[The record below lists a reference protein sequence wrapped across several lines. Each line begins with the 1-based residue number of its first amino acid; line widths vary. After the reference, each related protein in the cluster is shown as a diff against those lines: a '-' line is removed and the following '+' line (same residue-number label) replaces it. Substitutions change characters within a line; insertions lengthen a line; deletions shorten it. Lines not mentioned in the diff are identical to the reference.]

1 MRNPKHDTLEATK
14 ADSKKVRLDLLPTE
28 SLREIAKVMEFGSK
42 KYGDYNW
49 TKGMQWSR
57 MYAAALRHLFA
68 FWEGQDLDEESGISH
83 LAHLGCC
90 VQFLIYYQKKN
101 KGVDDRPKD
110 TQK

>member
-1 MRNPKHDTLEATK
+1 
-14 ADSKKVRLDLLPTE
+14 
-28 SLREIAKVMEFGSK
+28 MEFGSK

-49 TKGMQWSR
+49 AKGMKWSR

-90 VQFLIYYQKKN
+90 AQFLIYYQ
-101 KGVDDRPKD
+101 GRHIGEDDRPAPSYVKVE
-110 TQK
+110 QK